1 MSWHLEHHMFA
12 GVPCYN
18 LKKLHKAVA
27 DDMPKVRTFFGAWKE
42 MLEIKRRQ
50 QLDPNYEFD
59 TPVPN
64 PNKTRVGKKWLVQN
78 LSESSL
84 LLASDRYG
92 IA

>member
-1 MSWHLEHHMFA
+1 MNWHLEHHMFA

-50 QLDPNYEFD
+50 KLDPNYEFD

-64 PNKTRVGKKWLVQN
+64 TNKTRGGKKMARTESIGDLAP
-78 LSESSL
+78 SSL
-84 LLASDRYG
+84 R
-92 IA
+92 